1 MSTQAKPNGEVAKQV
16 LRRLAL
22 CRRSTVDGK
31 PVPGRG
37 ANPKGIIYYDPQRRT
52 WPCRS
57 RPTRSAARPARTPT
71 PDEAQAALAG
81 YIAYFGTYSID
92 ERPRTVTHHRQGSVQ
107 PGDTADLVRGYE
119 FAGDRLILRPPGT
132 THEVVWE
139 RIK

>member
-1 MSTQAKPNGEVAKQV
+1 VVSAQAKPNGEVAEKFFGAWRY
-16 LRRLAL
+16 LG
-22 CRRSTVDGK
+22 STVDGK

-37 ANPKGIIYYDPQRRT
+37 ANPKGIIYYDPSGHMVVQVA
-52 WPCRS
+52 PDKERS
-57 RPTRSAARPARTPT
+57 KAGTAPT
-71 PDEAQAALAG
+71 PDEAHAALAG
-81 YIAYFGTYSID
+81 YVAYFGTYSID
-92 ERPRTVTHHRQGSVQ
+92 EHARTVTHHRQGSVQ